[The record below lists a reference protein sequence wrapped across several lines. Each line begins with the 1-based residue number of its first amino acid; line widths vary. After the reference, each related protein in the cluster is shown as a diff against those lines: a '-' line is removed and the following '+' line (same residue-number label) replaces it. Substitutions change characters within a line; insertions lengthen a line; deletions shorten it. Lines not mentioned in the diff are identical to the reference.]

1 MKTDDTLL
9 GFLVGLAILALF
21 YGWIEERLGPKPATP
36 PVVPTPTNELLY
48 EIWWGDDATNYQ
60 VPKVAE
66 FKAKTRS
73 GHQYVLIH
81 STNCPCLKPERE

>member
-1 MKTDDTLL
+1 MGVLL
-9 GFLVGLAILALF
+9 MVYGLIEVAL
-21 YGWIEERLGPKPATP
+21 EPKPAAP
-36 PVVPTPTNELLY
+36 AVVPTPTNELLY